1 VVFDALVE
9 SLPTSRLLCLTTYR
23 PEYQDRW
30 GAKTY
35 YSRLRLDPLPAEDTA
50 ELLNTLLG
58 DAPALGALKT
68 LLKERTDGNPVFVEE
83 CVRAL
88 AETGAL
94 QGQLGAYQL
103 ERDLRALQVP
113 ATVQAL
119 LAARID
125 RLPGEEKRLLQTVA
139 VIGMDVPLD
148 LLQQTVELTE
158 EELRPALA
166 DLHRAEFLYE
176 ARLFPDTEYT
186 FKHALTRDVAY
197 GTLLQERRR
206 SLHQRVGEQL
216 EQRHAGDLS
225 QFAEPLAGHF
235 EQAEVWSTAARYWL
249 MTAEKAK
256 EHYNYTGGVQ
266 FCERALDLL
275 DKGSDV
281 EAMRLRGLVL
291 LGDLWSLLGDV
302 DRANESYDRGLALSM
317 DPTERRRLANLRHQ
331 PHSIVRN
338 GGTIV
343 YYEHGGGDETL
354 VLVTPLLYG
363 LESYQPVI
371 EQLCQEFRMITIDP
385 RGGGWSDPLPGPYTE
400 KDHVEDVRAVIECA
414 ADRPVVAV
422 GNSRGGNRVVKL
434 AAMYPALVKGLVLV
448 GTHIDIGQSPPL
460 FPGRESW
467 GPRVAQEIRAGNM
480 AGAMAIF
487 ASFVYSEP
495 GTQDL
500 AEQLVH
506 QTLSIPSETILN
518 FLAPDPEV
526 NMFPHLPD
534 VRVPTLVMRE
544 TADRMGSMEA
554 AQYLA
559 QQIKGAQ
566 FYAFE
571 GRGHLPLHT
580 ATTEF
585 CDILRYFVRTGSVP
599 AAARSA

>member
-1 VVFDALVE
+1 
-9 SLPTSRLLCLTTYR
+9 
-23 PEYQDRW
+23 
-30 GAKTY
+30 
-35 YSRLRLDPLPAEDTA
+35 
-50 ELLNTLLG
+50 
-58 DAPALGALKT
+58 
-68 LLKERTDGNPVFVEE
+68 
-83 CVRAL
+83 
-88 AETGAL
+88 
-94 QGQLGAYQL
+94 
-103 ERDLRALQVP
+103 
-113 ATVQAL
+113 
-119 LAARID
+119 
-125 RLPGEEKRLLQTVA
+125 
-139 VIGMDVPLD
+139 
-148 LLQQTVELTE
+148 
-158 EELRPALA
+158 
-166 DLHRAEFLYE
+166 
-176 ARLFPDTEYT
+176 
-186 FKHALTRDVAY
+186 
-197 GTLLQERRR
+197 
-206 SLHQRVGEQL
+206 
-216 EQRHAGDLS
+216 
-225 QFAEPLAGHF
+225 
-235 EQAEVWSTAARYWL
+235 
-249 MTAEKAK
+249 
-256 EHYNYTGGVQ
+256 
-266 FCERALDLL
+266 
-275 DKGSDV
+275 
-281 EAMRLRGLVL
+281 
-291 LGDLWSLLGDV
+291 
-302 DRANESYDRGLALSM
+302 M